1 MSSSFPLVV
10 LLAAFVALF
19 AAAVTDVKARTIP
32 NGLVLVVFALGM
44 AARLLSG
51 GGTLW
56 LSLPIAAIVYV
67 AGAVLTHFEVIGGG
81 DTKMI
86 AAVTV
91 LVPPAV
97 VPALLICIALAGG
110 LLSLFYLAAGWL
122 VRRSGGAAVA
132 LGQPVPGASDFDQ
145 IVRLEVA
152 RMQANEPMPYGV
164 AIFSGAGGLV
174 LIGIL
179 SCISATSCSL

>member
-1 MSSSFPLVV
+1 MGSSFPLVV
-10 LLAAFVALF
+10 SLAAFAALF
-19 AAAVTDVKARTIP
+19 AAAVTDLKARTIP

-44 AARLLSG
+44 ATRLLSG
-51 GGTLW
+51 QQMLW
-56 LSLPIAAIVYV
+56 LSLLIAAFVYV
-67 AGAVLTHFEVIGGG
+67 VGAVLTHYAVIGGG

-86 AAVTV
+86 GAVTM

-97 VPALLICIALAGG
+97 VPALLLCIALAGG
-110 LLSLFYLAAGWL
+110 LLSLFYLGAGWL
-122 VRRSGGAAVA
+122 VRRGGGTAFAVD
-132 LGQPVPGASDFDQ
+132 QPVPGASAFDH

-164 AIFSGAGGLV
+164 AIFSGAVSLV
-174 LIGIL
+174 FIGVL